1 MENLRDT
8 IYALSTAPGRAG
20 VAIVRITGPQAIEI
34 LEKITN
40 RPIPAVRKMVVRK
53 IFSASEVIDEA
64 MVVWFEAGASYTSE
78 PMVEL
83 HLHGGRAT
91 VTGVLALLSEMAGI
105 RQAEAGEFTRR
116 ALESCRM
123 DLVEVEALA
132 DLINA
137 ETEEQRR
144 QALSLMVGDGHAK
157 AKEWRSMFLEALA
170 LLEASIDF
178 ADEEDAPED
187 VTERVAEL
195 MEELK
200 SELSEAIAGSKVAA
214 RVRDG
219 FRIALV
225 GAPNAGK
232 STLMNALAKRQA
244 AITSPFAG
252 TTRDV
257 IEVSCDF
264 QGYPVILQDMA
275 GFRDAVDPV
284 EQIGVELAFKTAEQ
298 ADLRLFLES
307 PDALLDHVGGLMKPG
322 DIWLKTKS
330 DLFPTESEGAIS
342 AMSGEGVDDLTG
354 RVVELISQ
362 RDGTNAV
369 FARERQIDCLR
380 TAYDH
385 IACGLEVADSE
396 LMAENL
402 RGGVTAMN
410 HLFGQIEAD
419 EILGQIFSQFCI
431 GK

>member
-20 VAIVRITGPQAIEI
+20 VAIVRVTGSQAIEI

-307 PDALLDHVGGLMKPG
+307 PDALLDYVGGLMKPG